1 MALVFASMRA
11 LLQIAATLLLLSGAL
26 AGCGGGGGGSGTESP
41 PPPPGG
47 APADIT
53 LLFMGNSH
61 TSNHDVP
68 GMVAAMVRAA
78 RPARSVAETEAP
90 DWMFLEDRVLHPAT
104 TELLETRR
112 WSFVVLQA
120 QKYSSSGLFDYPI
133 DGAVQLAR
141 KARAAG
147 AVPILFPEWSRRG
160 IPETQR
166 IYDLHV
172 SIARREPACVAPI
185 PQAWDLAAARHPT
198 LVLHDADGN
207 HSAPAGAFLAALVIA
222 TTMTGTSP
230 DALPA
235 MPIAGVDVPTQALLR
250 AVAAE
255 TVLVY
260 APRQWCPAD
269 PLPP

>member
-1 MALVFASMRA
+1 VFATMRA
-11 LLQIAATLLLLSGAL
+11 LLRIVATLLLSGAL
-26 AGCGGGGGGSGTESP
+26 IGCGGGGGGSSTASP

-47 APADIT
+47 ALADIT

-90 DWMFLEDRVLHPAT
+90 DWMFLEDRPLHAAT

-112 WSFVVLQA
+112 WTFVVMQA

-133 DGAVQLAR
+133 DGAVRIAQ
-141 KARAAG
+141 KARLAG
-147 AVPILFPEWSRRG
+147 AVPILFPEWPRRG

-185 PQAWDLAAARHPT
+185 PQAWDLAAARHPA
-198 LVLHDADGN
+198 LLLHDTDGN

-222 TTMTGTSP
+222 TTMTGTAPNTLP
-230 DALPA
+230 DL
-235 MPIAGVDVPTQALLR
+235 PIAGVDAATQALLR

-255 TVLVY
+255 TVLAY
-260 APRQWCPAD
+260 APRQWCPGD
-269 PLPP
+269 PALP